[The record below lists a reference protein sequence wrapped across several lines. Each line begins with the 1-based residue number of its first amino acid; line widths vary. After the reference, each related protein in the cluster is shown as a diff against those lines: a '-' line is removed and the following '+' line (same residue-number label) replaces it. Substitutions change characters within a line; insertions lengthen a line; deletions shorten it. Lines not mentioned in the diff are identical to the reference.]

1 MSDTAPPDAPPPATA
16 RTPHLYIAGL
26 GLQTVTQITREV
38 QDACRGSAEILYL
51 DTGIATRTFLQTLCP
66 RVTPLFDESYA
77 RDASRVSA
85 YHHMAARVVEAALE
99 HPPVT
104 FADPTVF
111 YVAGLKPPSEAET
124 CRLCNQ
130 WS

>member
-1 MSDTAPPDAPPPATA
+1 MSYTAPRDALPPAA
-16 RTPHLYIAGL
+16 PRTPHIYIAGL

-51 DTGIATRTFLQTLCP
+51 DTGIATRAFLATLCP

-85 YHHMAARVVEAALE
+85 YHHMAARVV
-99 HPPVT
+99 
-104 FADPTVF
+104 
-111 YVAGLKPPSEAET
+111 
-124 CRLCNQ
+124 
-130 WS
+130 